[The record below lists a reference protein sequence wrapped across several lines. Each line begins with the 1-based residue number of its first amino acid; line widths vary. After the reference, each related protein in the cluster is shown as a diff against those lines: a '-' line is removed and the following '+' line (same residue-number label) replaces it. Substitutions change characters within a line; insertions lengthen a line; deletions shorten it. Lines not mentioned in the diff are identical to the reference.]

1 MNGTATIESTTITNF
16 ATGIAVAKDASV
28 KMAKNM
34 FTITDIANAVVF
46 EDGSLKAAATID
58 ATLIGKK
65 VSETDPTK
73 AESITGKLNLDNCE
87 GSVEMYYKL
96 QIWENEKKL
105 QYHPTATCQ
114 ISTLKDGISSGAFA
128 SIGYIIGTAAAEVRA
143 SGVHKNILIRY
154 SGSGLIANVDETA
167 LNRVMTNLLVNASQS
182 MDAGVIHVNLRTHD
196 GMFRIE
202 VIDNGKGIKDKHIG
216 KLFRHGFT
224 RDKKGGTGVGLAYCK
239 DVIENYGGRI
249 SVHSKSDTGSIFAIN
264 LPKEKSMPTFVDDDS
279 LDF

>member
-1 MNGTATIESTTITNF
+1 MEGKIKLADR
-16 ATGIAVAKDASV
+16 IAH
-28 KMAKNM
+28 
-34 FTITDIANAVVF
+34 DIASSVSVFINFLRDIYSCTDSVVRLEELRETLRVLAKQARDEKEIETAAPQLATEMLKSLDSISQAIENAKSH
-46 EDGSLKAAATID
+46 EPD
-58 ATLIGKK
+58 LIERK
-65 VSETDPTK
+65 VSAKYCVDKVRFMLER
-73 AESITGKLNLDNCE
+73 LC
-87 GSVEMYYKL
+87 
-96 QIWENEKKL
+96 
-105 QYHPTATCQ
+105 
-114 ISTLKDGISSGAFA
+114 TLKDGISSGAFA

-264 LPKEKSMPTFVDDDS
+264 LPKEKSMPTFIDDDS